1 VAAEGAGL
9 PRAAEA
15 EGVAEEEEEEG
26 AELRGVVVEA
36 AESPAVHH
44 PWVAAVPR

>member
-1 VAAEGAGL
+1 MAAEGAAL
-9 PRAAEA
+9 PREA
-15 EGVAEEEEEEG
+15 EGEGVAEEEG